1 MQFIAQT
8 CTFIKMKKNNLRLII
23 IFVFMLAGI
32 SQPFAAFSFTPRID
46 SIKVVFDNQQLILP
60 GESFHIGIVAYYK
73 NGKVKKTV
81 GLKGGSV
88 WWWNYKAEVSGGT
101 DFGGR
106 ISVNEAL
113 APPKGKYIGIKAWP
127 RKQPEK
133 AKELLL
139 PLNYETKI
147 KYRPTVAFDKSPGSQ
162 VKGELVIEFNNG
174 IKRICTNLRNSKES
188 ANYRFYTKGGSWKAG
203 KFTIDPDF
211 MKIENHQSSLIV
223 RSRQNMSVADTF
235 LVQLDYKHA
244 YDLQFSGSSGMSGF
258 SGSSGSSGF
267 PGSNGGNGQNG
278 EFGSDGPDLGV
289 WVDLYRDSVLNCDL
303 LYVYAQNSFTGEE
316 YRYLINPEGGS
327 LTVNSHG
334 GSGGVGGSGG
344 SGGEGASGSDG
355 RKWTEKKTEK
365 RIVQRP
371 VTKKVTKKQTKK
383 VTNAEGKEV
392 EVEENVEVDEVVMVD
407 VQIEVEVDIE
417 VQEPGEDGGDGGWG
431 GAGGFGGEG
440 GYGGNI
446 TIYFTDDARPY
457 QHLFV
462 AHSEGGSG
470 GLHGSGGTGGR
481 GGSGGNGN
489 PNGSSGV
496 AGQHGS
502 SAMGWAGNVQSGQII
517 IKPTEEFFFYMPKEQ
532 APGK

>member
-1 MQFIAQT
+1 MVKNYLLLIAFISFLSSAT
-8 CTFIKMKKNNLRLII
+8 GKPVTRL
-23 IFVFMLAGI
+23 
-32 SQPFAAFSFTPRID
+32 FSAHKID
-46 SIKVVFDNQQLILP
+46 SLQIVFDTQQLVLP
-60 GESFHIGIVAYYK
+60 GESFHIGIDAYYK
-73 NGKVKKTV
+73 NGKVKRTV
-81 GLKGGSV
+81 GMKGGTV
-88 WWWNYKAEVSGGT
+88 WWWKYKVEVTGGT

-133 AKELLL
+133 VKELLL

-147 KYRPTVAFDKSPGSQ
+147 NYRPTVAFDKSPGSQ

-211 MKIENHQSSLIV
+211 MKIDNHQSSLIV
-223 RSRQNMSVADTF
+223 RSWQNKSVADTF
-235 LVQLDYKHA
+235 SVQLDYKHA
-244 YDLQFSGSSGMSGF
+244 YDLQFGGSSGMSGF
-258 SGSSGSSGF
+258 SGSSGSLGF
-267 PGSNGGNGQNG
+267 PGTNGQNGQNG
-278 EFGSDGPDLGV
+278 EAGSDGPDLGV

-303 LYVYAQNSFTGEE
+303 LYAYAQNLWTGEE
-316 YRYLINPEGGS
+316 SRYLINPQGGS

-481 GGSGGNGN
+481 GGSGGHGN

-496 AGQHGS
+496 AGQHGPS
-502 SAMGWAGNVQSGQII
+502 LMGWAGNGQSGQII
-517 IKPTEEFFFYMPKEQ
+517 IQPTEEFFFYMPKEQ

>member
-1 MQFIAQT
+1 MKNFHLILITLFVMQLPGFGKYAAGAPFAQK
-8 CTFIKMKKNNLRLII
+8 IDSLQI
-23 IFVFMLAGI
+23 IFD
-32 SQPFAAFSFTPRID
+32 T
-46 SIKVVFDNQQLILP
+46 QQLILP
-60 GESFHIGIVAYYK
+60 GESFHIGIDAYYK
-73 NGKVKKTV
+73 NGKVKRTV
-81 GLKGGSV
+81 GLKGGTV
-88 WWWNYKAEVSGGT
+88 WWWKYKVEVTGGT

-127 RKQPEK
+127 RRQPEK
-133 AKELLL
+133 VKELLL

-147 KYRPTVAFDKSPGSQ
+147 NFRPTVAFDKSPGSQ

-188 ANYRFYTKGGSWKAG
+188 ANYRFYTKGGSWKNG

-223 RSRQNMSVADTF
+223 RSRQNKSVADTF

-278 EFGSDGPDLGV
+278 ESGSDGPDLGV

-316 YRYLINPEGGS
+316 FRYLINPEGGS

-334 GSGGVGGSGG
+334 GSGGAGGAGGSGG
-344 SGGEGASGSDG
+344 DGAQGSDG
-355 RKWTEKKTEK
+355 RKWIETRTEKK
-365 RIVQRP
+365 IVQKP
-371 VTKKVTKKQTKK
+371 VTKKITKKQTKK
-383 VTNAEGKEV
+383 VTNADGKEV
-392 EVEENVEVDEVVMVD
+392 EVVEDVEVDEVVMVD
-407 VQIEVEVDIE
+407 VEIDVNVNIE
-417 VQEPGEDGGDGGWG
+417 VQGPGEDGGDGGCG

-446 TIYFTDDARPY
+446 TLYFTADAMPF
-457 QHLFV
+457 QHLFT
-462 AHSEGGSG
+462 AHSDGGSG
-470 GLHGSGGTGGR
+470 GMNGNGGSGGS

-489 PNGSSGV
+489 PNGRSGV
-496 AGQHGS
+496 AGQHGP
-502 SAMGWAGNVQSGQII
+502 SAMGWAGNGQSGQITI
-517 IKPTEEFFFYMPKEQ
+517 QPTEEFFYYVIDNI
-532 APGK
+532 